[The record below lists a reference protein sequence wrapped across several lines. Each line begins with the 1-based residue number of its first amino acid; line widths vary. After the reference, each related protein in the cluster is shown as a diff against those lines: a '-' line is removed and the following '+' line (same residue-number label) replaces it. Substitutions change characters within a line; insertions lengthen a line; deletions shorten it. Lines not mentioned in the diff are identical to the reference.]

1 MHYCLKSCYALHD
14 YNAEWE
20 RTGGGCQGG
29 RNMYSDNFLKGQFLF
44 IVIQDHVQ
52 KSLQQLRFHKG
63 IYLQVRQYKEK
74 VKGTRFLKVSS
85 SNSPEQSPFW
95 LPRKLNILDYVSAQ
109 SSEEGNGSSE
119 CYYCL
124 DKDLEL

>member
-1 MHYCLKSCYALHD
+1 MPPKGKKQNKNNMLTKFTEKCIIVWSLVMHYMIIML
-14 YNAEWE
+14 N
-20 RTGGGCQGG
+20 GGRPGEGCQGG

-74 VKGTRFLKVSS
+74 FKGTRF
-85 SNSPEQSPFW
+85 F
-95 LPRKLNILDYVSAQ
+95 
-109 SSEEGNGSSE
+109 
-119 CYYCL
+119 
-124 DKDLEL
+124 

>member
-1 MHYCLKSCYALHD
+1 
-14 YNAEWE
+14 
-20 RTGGGCQGG
+20 
-29 RNMYSDNFLKGQFLF
+29 MYSDNFLKGQFLF

-74 VKGTRFLKVSS
+74 FKGTRFLKVSS

-95 LPRKLNILDYVSAQ
+95 LPRKLNILDNVLSAQ